1 MGGGQSPG
9 TGGEPPQRGGRM
21 AAHKH
26 IADGQDTAR
35 ADARSRG
42 GGRAHGVGCRTQ
54 DGTRHHVRALP
65 RGKRANREHPKQ
77 QGNAIAP
84 RQRGWGRG
92 QRGNVVW
99 GSPIFKLPP
108 PCHGHNILPCWQA
121 RHAAPTLKRACQ
133 YGRMLLFC
141 AHGRGVSNL
150 KILAR
155 PFGHAERILGKLG
168 PQNRAR
174 LGHALRPRQRHRMAV
189 WWVGAAWAIENDLA
203 KTMPMR
209 TGTHQTAHSLPT
221 CREPPSGRPRA
232 GGDTAQT
239 MSARP

>member
-1 MGGGQSPG
+1 MTAANARRKAHRKMGGGQSPG

-155 PFGHAERILGKLG
+155 PFGSCRKDFGEIGAPKSC
-168 PQNRAR
+168 PTRAR
-174 LGHALRPRQRHRMAV
+174 LASAPTPPHGGL
-189 WWVGAAWAIENDLA
+189 VG
-203 KTMPMR
+203 
-209 TGTHQTAHSLPT
+209 
-221 CREPPSGRPRA
+221 GRSMGNRK
-232 GGDTAQT
+232 
-239 MSARP
+239 